1 MKRGLLILIV
11 VILVFSLA
19 SCNFPLA
26 GGQSGSDSAV
36 KTAVALSVALTQLA
50 ATQAAVI
57 TPAQS
62 TPDLPTA
69 LPATALPTA
78 TLPPTM
84 TPTLAGV
91 WLTVLENTNCRSGP
105 GTMYDWVTLISAGQ
119 TVEALARNPV
129 NDYYYVRNPNS
140 SSGFCWLWSQY
151 SSVSGNITT
160 LPVFTPQP
168 TPTLASP
175 TPAADLSI
183 NYEGLE
189 SCAPQYALLFKI
201 KNTGDITWQSI
212 KIVIKDN
219 TTSTTFTHQSDVFK
233 GVSGCDFTASQ
244 NDLTKGEES
253 YVANV
258 NPGQFD
264 YDPTGH
270 SLKVT
275 ITVYAKDGLTGT
287 SFSKTISVTP

>member
-1 MKRGLLILIV
+1 MKRVLLVLVVLVLVIGL
-11 VILVFSLA
+11 A
-19 SCNFPLA
+19 GCNFPLLSDQ
-26 GGQSGSDSAV
+26 GNSDSAV

-50 ATQAAVI
+50 ATQAAAVS
-57 TPAQS
+57 PVPS
-62 TPDLPTA
+62 TAELPSA
-69 LPATALPTA
+69 LPAIGLPTA
-78 TLPPTM
+78 TLPPTL

-105 GTMYDWVTLISAGQ
+105 GTMYDWVTLISAGK
-119 TVEALARNPV
+119 TVEALARNSV
-129 NDYYYVRNPNS
+129 NDYYYVRNPNT
-140 SSGFCWLWSQY
+140 SSGFCWLWSKY
-151 SSVSGNITT
+151 SSISGNITT

-183 NYEGLE
+183 SYLDVEA
-189 SCAPQYALLFKI
+189 CPPQYALSFRI

-219 TTSTTFTHQSDVFK
+219 TTSTTFTHQSDYFY
-233 GVSGCDFTASQ
+233 GVSGCDFTPEQ
-244 NDLTKGEES
+244 DDLTKGEES
-253 YVANV
+253 YIANV

-270 SLKVT
+270 SIKVT

-287 SFSKTISVTP
+287 SFSKSFSVTP

>member
-1 MKRGLLILIV
+1 MKRGLLVLV
-11 VILVFSLA
+11 VLVLVFSLA
-19 SCNFPLA
+19 ACNFPLF
-26 GGQSGSDSAV
+26 GGQDNSDAAV
-36 KTAVALSVALTQLA
+36 KPAVALSVALTQVA
-50 ATQAAVI
+50 ATQTAAS
-57 TPAQS
+57 PLLQ
-62 TPDLPTA
+62 PTTA
-69 LPATALPTA
+69 IPATTLPTA
-78 TLPPTM
+78 TPPPTL

-119 TVEALARNPV
+119 MVEALARNPV
-129 NDYYYVRNPNS
+129 NDYYYVRNPNAT
-140 SSGFCWLWSQY
+140 SGFCWLWSQY
-151 SSVSGNITT
+151 SSISGNITI

-168 TPTLASP
+168 TPTVASP
-175 TPAADLSI
+175 TPAADLSVS
-183 NYEGLE
+183 YTGLE
-189 SCAPQYALLFKI
+189 ACAPQYALSFKI

-212 KIVIKDN
+212 KIVVKDN
-219 TTSTTFTHQSDVFK
+219 TTSTTFTHEGDVFK

-270 SLKVT
+270 SIKVT
-275 ITVYAKDGLTGT
+275 ITVYAKDGLAGT
-287 SFSKTISVTP
+287 SFSKSISVTP

>member
-1 MKRGLLILIV
+1 MKRGLLVLV
-11 VILVFSLA
+11 VLILVFSLA
-19 SCNFPLA
+19 GCNFPLF
-26 GGQSGSDSAV
+26 GGQSDSDSAV

-50 ATQAAVI
+50 ATQTAAI
-57 TPAQS
+57 PPAQS
-62 TPDLPTA
+62 TDLPTA
-69 LPATALPTA
+69 LPSTALPTA
-78 TLPPTM
+78 TLPPTL

-91 WLTVLENTNCRSGP
+91 WLSVLENTNCRSGP

-119 TVEALARNPV
+119 MVEALARNSI
-129 NDYYYVRNPNS
+129 NDYYYVRNPNA

-151 SSVSGNITT
+151 SSISGNITT

-168 TPTLASP
+168 TPTVASP
-175 TPAADLSI
+175 TPAANLSI
-183 NYEGLE
+183 SFAGLE
-189 SCAPQYALLFKI
+189 SCPPEYALSFKI

-212 KIVIKDN
+212 KIVVKDN
-219 TTSTTFTHQSDVFK
+219 TTSTTFTHQGDVFK

-270 SLKVT
+270 SIKVT
-275 ITVYAKDGLTGT
+275 ITVYAQDGLTGT
-287 SFSKTISVTP
+287 SFSKSISFTP